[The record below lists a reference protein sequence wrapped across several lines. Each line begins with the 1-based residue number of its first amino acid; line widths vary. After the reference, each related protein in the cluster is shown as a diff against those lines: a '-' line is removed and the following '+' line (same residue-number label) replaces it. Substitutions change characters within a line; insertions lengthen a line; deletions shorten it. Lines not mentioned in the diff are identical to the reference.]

1 MPTFSGLE
9 HDFMPC
15 PCPLSVLVCD
25 FMLCLFPFA
34 VLRVWLHFAC
44 AHFLCLCVAACFCS
58 CPLLALQSV
67 TQYIL
72 PMPIFSTHVW
82 LHAFAHAHF
91 QHYKECDSTVCQYL
105 FSVLV
110 CGCMLCPCP
119 LSALQR
125 VWLYSMPV
133 PISSASVWL
142 HALPMPTFSATK
154 SVTLYTLPVPIFGA
168 SAWLD
173 ALPTPIFSTKSVTLY
188 TLPVLIFSASGEN
201 KHRHTLYTLPV
212 FIFSASVW
220 PHAFAHAHFQHY
232 KECDSTFCLCL
243 FSAQVC
249 GCMLCSYPFSVLVSA
264 TPHFAGQSLLL
275 ALECDSILSLPV
287 PTFRAGAWLHIL
299 PMPTFSTGVWLYT
312 LSVPSFSAEIWLH
325 AWPQPTFSA
334 GVWLHDLPMPISS
347 IFKDYVDFLFTYI
360 YFFLVWVY
368 IVYTDVPLSFPG
380 LLSQATIW
388 PQKVF
393 TKL

>member
-1 MPTFSGLE
+1 MTS
-9 HDFMPC
+9 
-15 PCPLSVLVCD
+15 
-25 FMLCLFPFA
+25 CL
-34 VLRVWLHFAC
+34 
-44 AHFLCLCVAACFCS
+44 
-58 CPLLALQSV
+58 
-67 TQYIL
+67 
-72 PMPIFSTHVW
+72 
-82 LHAFAHAHF
+82 AHAHF
-91 QHYKECDSTVCQYL
+91 QWTGTWLHALPMPTFSAGVWLHALPVPICSAKSLTSLRLCP
-105 FSVLV
+105 FSVFV
-110 CGCMLCPCP
+110 CGCMLLFMPTFSTTECDSIHFAYAYFQHSCVTTCFCPCP

-133 PISSASVWL
+133 PIFSASVWL